1 MSITI
6 DITERRQRAIENFRT
21 GYNCAQAVFLAYSDI
36 YNVEEKLAKQL
47 AAPFGGGIG
56 RMREV
61 CGALSGA
68 FMLVGLKYPADD
80 PENKEAKMENYA
92 AVQRVAAPFRE
103 KHGTIICRELL
114 DAKRAKPET
123 DLADPFGEY
132 LAKNPCAR
140 FVADTAEIIGR
151 ELVGE

>member
-1 MSITI
+1 MSISI
-6 DITERRQRAIENFRT
+6 DITERRQRAIENFRA

-36 YNVEEKLAKQL
+36 YHVEEKLAKQL
-47 AAPFGGGIG
+47 AAPFGGGMG

-92 AVQRVAAPFRE
+92 AVQRVATPFRE

-114 DAKRAKPET
+114 DAKRAKPEA

>member
-1 MSITI
+1 MTI
-6 DITERRQRAIENFRT
+6 DISERRQCAIENFQS

-36 YNVEEKLAKQL
+36 YNVENKLAKQL
-47 AAPFGGGIG
+47 SAPFGGGMG

-68 FMLVGLKYPADD
+68 FMLVGLKYPADN
-80 PENKEAKMENYA
+80 PEDKAAKMENYA
-92 AVQRVAAPFRE
+92 AVQRVAAPFKE

-114 DAKRAKPET
+114 DAKRAKPEA
-123 DLADPFGEY
+123 DANDPFGGY

-140 FVADTAEIIGR
+140 FVAEMAEIIGK
-151 ELVGE
+151 ELANG